1 MWFNRGS
8 GGSSARLN
16 RLPHGFTPASL
27 RCLCTMD
34 PESLGKALQ
43 DCLRAL
49 GTGQGAD
56 PPAAPAPQAAAAPP
70 APHLADKF
78 PLKEEVVVHNT
89 CNPDTTLA
97 PETPEWRWLADVTP
111 KYVQTRR
118 DPELVRRVNAHIR
131 SVLPQLTYTALA
143 VVHGV
148 GDHPMLVH
156 THPQD
161 DSPLTGEIALGD
173 FVGGGLFTSALLC
186 ANGPSRPAWIRWGR
200 DLLWGHIVDPRY
212 GVMFNALRP
221 HVPLA

>member
-1 MWFNRGS
+1 M
-8 GGSSARLN
+8 RLN

-78 PLKEEVVVHNT
+78 PLKEEMVVHNT

-97 PETPEWRWLADVTP
+97 PETSEWWWLADVTP
-111 KYVQTRR
+111 KYVFRR
-118 DPELVRRVNAHIR
+118 AMTLWMRKHRQEDKGWGP
-131 SVLPQLTYTALA
+131 VLP
-143 VVHGV
+143 
-148 GDHPMLVH
+148 
-156 THPQD
+156 
-161 DSPLTGEIALGD
+161 LGD
-173 FVGGGLFTSALLC
+173 EVPERRGVFGVEGLLLSCCLLVDCAGLFRSFGRFFDMGHAAFRCCVFLC
-186 ANGPSRPAWIRWGR
+186 
-200 DLLWGHIVDPRY
+200 L
-212 GVMFNALRP
+212 
-221 HVPLA
+221 